1 MKTNTQLML
10 RFGDVITHFIYH
22 ISICVALRFF
32 IEKMGK
38 GIMNSLIDKLP
49 IELHI
54 PKVSILKRKHT

>member
-1 MKTNTQLML
+1 
-10 RFGDVITHFIYH
+10 
-22 ISICVALRFF
+22 
-32 IEKMGK
+32 MGK